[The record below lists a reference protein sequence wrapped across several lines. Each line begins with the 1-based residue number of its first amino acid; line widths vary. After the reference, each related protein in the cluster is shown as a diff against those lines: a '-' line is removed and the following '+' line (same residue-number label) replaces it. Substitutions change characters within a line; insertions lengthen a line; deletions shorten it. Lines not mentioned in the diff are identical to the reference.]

1 MEGESLEGNSLA
13 AADMPE
19 LNKSTEVAQKAHS
32 ENKNKQVA
40 KPELESQEDTCE
52 EYFNLSDFEP
62 YDFYEIQPEI
72 YSPTSMG
79 GNESD

>member
-1 MEGESLEGNSLA
+1 LVSYLIKTV
-13 AADMPE
+13 
-19 LNKSTEVAQKAHS
+19 NKSTEVAQKAHS

-79 GNESD
+79 GNESASFSRLLN